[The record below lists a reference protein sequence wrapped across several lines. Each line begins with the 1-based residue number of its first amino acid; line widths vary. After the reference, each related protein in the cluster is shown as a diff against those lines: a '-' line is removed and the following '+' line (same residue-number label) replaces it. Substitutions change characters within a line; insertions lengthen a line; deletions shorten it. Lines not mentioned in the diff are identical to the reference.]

1 VVRFL
6 GGKINMENSL
16 NHVLEVESLRVTHYV
31 RRSSARRI
39 PLHAVD
45 GVDMHVKSGEIVGL
59 VGESGSGKSS
69 LSLAVAALGKV
80 TSGKIQVS
88 GQELTLLRGKSLRR
102 ARADVQMVFQDPH
115 ASLDPRQSIGSGLN
129 EIRKLHADR
138 VSKLTNEE
146 LLLRVGLSPG
156 ILDRVPSQISGGQ
169 AQRVSITR
177 AMMLQPA
184 LLIADEPTSG
194 LDASVQA
201 QIVDLFRTLRVGNGL
216 SILFVSHNLAVV
228 RQLCDRAYVMKE
240 GVVVE
245 SGDTK
250 TIFESPQHSY
260 TRSLIDAVPGKNLKL
275 AESGL

>member
-1 VVRFL
+1 
-6 GGKINMENSL
+6 MEKSL
-16 NHVLEVESLRVTHYV
+16 TCVLDVESLCVTHYV
-31 RRSSARRI
+31 RRTSARRV
-39 PLHAVD
+39 PLHAVA
-45 GVDMHVKSGEIVGL
+45 GVDMHIQSGEIVGL

-88 GQELTLLRGKSLRR
+88 GHDLTRLKGQSLRR

-115 ASLDPRQSIGSGLN
+115 ASLDPRQTIGSGLN
-129 EIRKLHADR
+129 EIRKIHTDR
-138 VSKLTNEE
+138 VSQLTNEE
-146 LLLRVGLSPG
+146 LLLRVGLAPG

-201 QIVDLFRTLRVGNGL
+201 QIIDLFKKLRADNGL

-250 TIFESPQHSY
+250 AIFESPKHSY
-260 TRSLIDAVPGKNLKL
+260 TKLLIDAVPGKNLKL
-275 AESGL
+275 VESGQ

>member
-1 VVRFL
+1 
-6 GGKINMENSL
+6 MENSL
-16 NHVLEVESLRVTHYV
+16 SRVLDVESLCVTHYV
-31 RRSSARRI
+31 RRTSARRV
-39 PLHAVD
+39 PLHAVA
-45 GVDMHVKSGEIVGL
+45 GVDMHIQSGEIVGL

-69 LSLAVAALGKV
+69 LSLAIAALGKV

-88 GQELTLLRGKSLRR
+88 GHDLTRLRGKSLRH

-115 ASLDPRQSIGSGLN
+115 ASLDPRQTIGSGLN
-129 EIRKLHADR
+129 EIRKLHSGR

-201 QIVDLFRTLRVGNGL
+201 QIIDLFRTLRVDSGL

-250 TIFESPQHSY
+250 TIFESPKHSY
-260 TRSLIDAVPGKNLKL
+260 TKLLIDAVPGKNLKL